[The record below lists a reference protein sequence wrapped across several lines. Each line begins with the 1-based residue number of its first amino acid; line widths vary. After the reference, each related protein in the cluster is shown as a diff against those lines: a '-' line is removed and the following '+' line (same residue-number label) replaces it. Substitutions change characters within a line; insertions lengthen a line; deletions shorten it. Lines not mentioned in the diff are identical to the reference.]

1 MEPPPQ
7 IGSRDGSGPIF
18 SGADDPT
25 TRPALVA
32 RTRFFDAGQE
42 VVTTFD
48 WLLDRDRLRID
59 ACIGLRTS
67 TSPQDLSLLPQ
78 TASIFAGR
86 IDNPVWEERTLIQGA
101 VEVPELNKM
110 QEIVTML
117 ANLWDAAHQ
126 LPEGLERQNALRE
139 VGGYQIRI
147 AAFVRRRC
155 SAA

>member
-1 MEPPPQ
+1 M
-7 IGSRDGSGPIF
+7 
-18 SGADDPT
+18 
-25 TRPALVA
+25 TRLRAPRWLP

-42 VVTTFD
+42 AVTSFH

-59 ACIGLRTS
+59 AYVGLRTS
-67 TSPQDLSLLPQ
+67 TSPQGLSLLPQ

-139 VGGYQIRI
+139 IGGYQIRM